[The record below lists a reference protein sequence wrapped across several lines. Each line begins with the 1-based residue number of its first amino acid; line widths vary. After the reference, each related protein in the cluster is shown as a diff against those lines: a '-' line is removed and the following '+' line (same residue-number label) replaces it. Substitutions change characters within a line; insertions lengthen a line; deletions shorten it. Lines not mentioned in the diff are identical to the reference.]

1 MQSQL
6 FLSTARST
14 LVYQC
19 VSIYVSLT
27 AAAGLVPVNELH
39 MIFFFL
45 LVCLKKQLPVV
56 RETVAV
62 RGGFTGS
69 QFERVPFI
77 LLFFFLPR

>member
-1 MQSQL
+1 M
-6 FLSTARST
+6 
-14 LVYQC
+14 C
-19 VSIYVSLT
+19 VSIYLSFT

-39 MIFFFL
+39 MIFVFF

-77 LLFFFLPR
+77 LLFFFFFFTTLRFSC

>member
-1 MQSQL
+1 MQSEIV
-6 FLSTARST
+6 FRHST
-14 LVYQC
+14 LYLNVSVC
-19 VSIYVSLT
+19 VFIFIFYRSCWISACKW
-27 AAAGLVPVNELH
+27 AAYD
-39 MIFFFL
+39 FFF

-77 LLFFFLPR
+77 LLFFLPR